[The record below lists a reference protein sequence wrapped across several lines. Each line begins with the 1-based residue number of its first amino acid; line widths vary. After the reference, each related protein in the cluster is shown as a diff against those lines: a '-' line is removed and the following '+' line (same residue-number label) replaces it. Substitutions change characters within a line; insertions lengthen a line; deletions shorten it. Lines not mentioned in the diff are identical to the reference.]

1 MNRKIVFLSSMTI
14 AAVLLFCASGHI
26 GNQKAIA
33 QGGFG
38 PGFGGDYGGYGGD
51 YGGYGGDY
59 GGYGGDYGGYGGAP
73 YVNCR
78 IFIYSTGP
86 CL

>member
-1 MNRKIVFLSSMTI
+1 MTI

-26 GNQKAIA
+26 GNQQAIA

-38 PGFGGDYGGYGGD
+38 DGFGPGFGGG
-51 YGGYGGDY
+51 
-59 GGYGGDYGGYGGAP
+59 YGGYGGAP

>member
-1 MNRKIVFLSSMTI
+1 MVFLSSMTI

-26 GNQKAIA
+26 GNQQAIA

-38 PGFGGDYGGYGGD
+38 DGFGPGFGGG
-51 YGGYGGDY
+51 
-59 GGYGGDYGGYGGAP
+59 YGGYGGAP

>member
-1 MNRKIVFLSSMTI
+1 MDRKIVFLNSMTI

-26 GNQKAIA
+26 GNQQAIA

-38 PGFGGDYGGYGGD
+38 DGFGPGFGGGYGGYGG
-51 YGGYGGDY
+51 GY
-59 GGYGGDYGGYGGAP
+59 GAP

>member
-1 MNRKIVFLSSMTI
+1 MTI
-14 AAVLLFCASGHI
+14 ATVLLFCASSHI
-26 GNQKAIA
+26 GNQQAIA

-38 PGFGGDYGGYGGD
+38 NGFGPGFGGGYGG
-51 YGGYGGDY
+51 Y

>member
-1 MNRKIVFLSSMTI
+1 MTI

-26 GNQKAIA
+26 GNQQAIA
-33 QGGFG
+33 QGGFGDGFG
-38 PGFGGDYGGYGGD
+38 PGFGGDY
-51 YGGYGGDY
+51 
-59 GGYGGDYGGYGGAP
+59 GYGGAP

>member
-1 MNRKIVFLSSMTI
+1 MNRKMVFLSSMTI

-26 GNQKAIA
+26 GNQQAIA

-38 PGFGGDYGGYGGD
+38 DGFGPGF
-51 YGGYGGDY
+51 
-59 GGYGGDYGGYGGAP
+59 GGDYGGYGGAP

>member
-26 GNQKAIA
+26 GNQQAIA

-38 PGFGGDYGGYGGD
+38 DGFGPGFGGGYGGYGS
-51 YGGYGGDY
+51 
-59 GGYGGDYGGYGGAP
+59 DYGGYGGAP

>member
-1 MNRKIVFLSSMTI
+1 MTI
-14 AAVLLFCASGHI
+14 TTVLLFCASDHI
-26 GNQKAIA
+26 GNQLAIA
-33 QGGFG
+33 QGSFGDGFG
-38 PGFGGDYGGYGGD
+38 PGF
-51 YGGYGGDY
+51 
-59 GGYGGDYGGYGGAP
+59 GGDYGGYGGAP

>member
-26 GNQKAIA
+26 GNQQAIA

-38 PGFGGDYGGYGGD
+38 DGFGPGF
-51 YGGYGGDY
+51 
-59 GGYGGDYGGYGGAP
+59 GGDYGGYGGAP

>member
-1 MNRKIVFLSSMTI
+1 MTI
-14 AAVLLFCASGHI
+14 AAVLLFCASSHI
-26 GNQKAIA
+26 GNQQALA
-33 QGGFG
+33 QGGFGDGFG
-38 PGFGGDYGGYGGD
+38 PGFGGGYGD
-51 YGGYGGDY
+51 
-59 GGYGGDYGGYGGAP
+59 YGGAP

>member
-1 MNRKIVFLSSMTI
+1 MTI
-14 AAVLLFCASGHI
+14 AVLLLFCVSGHI
-26 GNQKAIA
+26 GNQQAIA
-33 QGGFG
+33 QGGFGDGFG
-38 PGFGGDYGGYGGD
+38 PGFGGDYGGYGG
-51 YGGYGGDY
+51 G
-59 GGYGGDYGGYGGAP
+59 P

>member
-1 MNRKIVFLSSMTI
+1 MNREIVFLSSMTI
-14 AAVLLFCASGHI
+14 AAVLLFYASGHI
-26 GNQKAIA
+26 GNQQAIA

-38 PGFGGDYGGYGGD
+38 DGFGPGFGGGYGGYGDDYGGYAT
-51 YGGYGGDY
+51 
-59 GGYGGDYGGYGGAP
+59 AP

>member
-1 MNRKIVFLSSMTI
+1 MTI
-14 AAVLLFCASGHI
+14 AVVLLFCASGHI
-26 GNQKAIA
+26 GKQQAIA

-38 PGFGGDYGGYGGD
+38 DGFGPGFGGG
-51 YGGYGGDY
+51 
-59 GGYGGDYGGYGGAP
+59 YGGYGGAP

>member
-1 MNRKIVFLSSMTI
+1 MTI

-26 GNQKAIA
+26 GNQQAIA

-38 PGFGGDYGGYGGD
+38 GPGFGGGYGGYGGD
-51 YGGYGGDY
+51 YD
-59 GGYGGDYGGYGGAP
+59 YGGAP

>member
-1 MNRKIVFLSSMTI
+1 MTI

-26 GNQKAIA
+26 GNQQAIA
-33 QGGFG
+33 QGGLG
-38 PGFGGDYGGYGGD
+38 PGF
-51 YGGYGGDY
+51 
-59 GGYGGDYGGYGGAP
+59 GGDYGGYGGAP

>member
-1 MNRKIVFLSSMTI
+1 MNRTIVFLSSMTT
-14 AAVLLFCASGHI
+14 AAVLLFCASCHI
-26 GNQKAIA
+26 GNQQAIA

-38 PGFGGDYGGYGGD
+38 YGFGPEFGGGYGCYD
-51 YGGYGGDY
+51 
-59 GGYGGDYGGYGGAP
+59 GGYGGAP

>member
-1 MNRKIVFLSSMTI
+1 MNRKIVFLSSMSI

-26 GNQKAIA
+26 GNQQAIA

-38 PGFGGDYGGYGGD
+38 DGFGPGF
-51 YGGYGGDY
+51 
-59 GGYGGDYGGYGGAP
+59 GGDYGGYGGAP

>member
-1 MNRKIVFLSSMTI
+1 MNRKIVFLNSMTI
-14 AAVLLFCASGHI
+14 AAVLLFCASDHI
-26 GNQKAIA
+26 GNQQAIA

-38 PGFGGDYGGYGGD
+38 DGFGPGFGGG
-51 YGGYGGDY
+51 
-59 GGYGGDYGGYGGAP
+59 YGGYGGAP

>member
-1 MNRKIVFLSSMTI
+1 MNQNIVFLSSMTI
-14 AAVLLFCASGHI
+14 ATVLLLLCASGHI
-26 GNQKAIA
+26 GNQQAIA

-38 PGFGGDYGGYGGD
+38 DGFGPGFGGSYGGD
-51 YGGYGGDY
+51 YGD
-59 GGYGGDYGGYGGAP
+59 YGGAP

>member
-26 GNQKAIA
+26 RNQQAIA

-38 PGFGGDYGGYGGD
+38 DGFGPGF
-51 YGGYGGDY
+51 GGDY

>member
-1 MNRKIVFLSSMTI
+1 MNRKIVFLSNMTI

-26 GNQKAIA
+26 GNQQAIA

-38 PGFGGDYGGYGGD
+38 DGFGPGFGGGYGD
-51 YGGYGGDY
+51 
-59 GGYGGDYGGYGGAP
+59 YGGAP